1 MAGVESRCFLHAL
14 RDGNYFDTRNRRGKK
29 EGTGKGK
36 AILKVVGQFLVHL
49 PKATVEFDGLG

>member
-1 MAGVESRCFLHAL
+1 MFSARFARWQLL
-14 RDGNYFDTRNRRGKK
+14 RYKEQKRKK

-49 PKATVEFDGLG
+49 PKATVEFDGIG